1 MLRLLLLGVLFLGGH
16 GLLSAQMAK
25 DTLSPAQVQAEF
37 ISELETLMTEGKP
50 KPVEE
55 AYRTFAEVFSSGA
68 FTPEEQTQIT
78 NTGLLMRS
86 KRLGASPHFQDYLET
101 LINIKQNTAY
111 AEQFTAWN
119 RVLESML
126 KDDANFTVNTIGSFL
141 KFSNDFFGL
150 QAIKYSP
157 ASVSWFVFAEKF
169 DWAYD
174 KEPVLKVQN
183 ADLTG
188 LRSDDTIMINQTNF
202 DYYPLENVLK
212 GSGGK
217 TTWQRTELGSAVFVD
232 LERYEVET
240 IRSIYDAEVA
250 YLTYPQYFGD
260 KRVKGTFTD
269 KLVSDDSRTS
279 YPRFESTEGYINIP
293 NVREGVRLRGGFRL
307 HGATVYAFG
316 SKDAPAELLVLNDR
330 NQPRFQGVGNLVT
343 IKEQDRIVGS
353 SVNSIV
359 YLGADSL
366 YHPSVNVRLNLS
378 DLSMEL
384 TRGKKGTDRYPFY
397 HSLHQMNIDAD
408 FIKVFLNED
417 SLIIGRPTASF
428 VNKGDVVFES
438 LNYFDPREYNRV
450 QNIATANPLAIMKA
464 TAERE
469 GTNFMSASL
478 LASRLNSKFTV
489 ENIRPLIY
497 DLVSKG
503 FIAYDPETDEI
514 EMKEKIYHYVNADA
528 GNVDY
533 DYLQLV
539 SQTDTINASIGLGDG
554 YTVLNGVKRI
564 DFSKPQRVATLP
576 SGNQVFLKG
585 NRNFDFDGQ
594 LFAGYSVM
602 EGKDFHFQYESNQI
616 DLDSVRYF
624 DLFVPTGNLDE
635 NNKPEA
641 FSIGSRIEHL
651 QGVLLVD
658 APNNKSGRKDIP
670 IFPSL
675 QSKGNSYVFYDRSD
689 TQDGVYTRDS
699 FYFEIAPFS
708 FDHLDRYGP
717 QDVHFKGKLFSN
729 GMFPEIKETLVLQE
743 DQSLGFSTET
753 PTEGYPAYDDKGTF
767 TGEMKLDNNGL
778 LGKGRLNYLQA
789 VVDAED
795 FTFMPKRTTASAD
808 AFDLE
813 EDRVGAIPV
822 PEVHGE
828 AVNLE
833 WRPYSDSLIVKSAE
847 APFEL
852 YQENDHQLEGT
863 LVLTPSGLR
872 GSGSLGWSLGEAEST
887 IFSFGANSA
896 VADTMLIKIN
906 VLEVD
911 DRLGL
916 ETDNVNGS
924 LDYDEGVGHFEAND
938 ESVIT
943 TLPYNQYTTSMNKF
957 DWDMKG
963 STITF
968 ESDKDNPALFTSIHP
983 DQDSLQFRGEEATY
997 DLKTSLLAINGVDY
1011 IVSSDAFIYPDSQ
1024 YIEISANAEMA
1035 RLENAKIIADTT
1047 SKYHVINRATVDI
1060 KGRRVY
1066 EASGFYEYNVG
1077 PHQQEF
1083 ELDNIIGQPIGKGGY
1098 KEKLSVT
1105 RATGEIQPT
1114 DTFFIDH
1121 KTQFRGTISL
1131 DAEEKSLRFD
1141 GYARFNAENLPN
1153 KYWFT
1158 VSFAGDKNDLVI
1170 DYDVPNSYENEPLF
1184 SGLFLSKEFSRVYP
1198 RIITPL
1204 YFRKDRK
1211 ILDLSTGVIKY
1222 LEDKDQFILG
1232 DSAIILGNEIV
1243 GNKMLFKNVDGSVE
1257 AEGKFTLGSELRYM
1271 QVDAAGRATTAFP
1284 PPAPEEEPEVEETG
1298 AIMLADEPL
1307 VEEEETEASVAFDPS
1322 QIAFNAEW
1330 MMGLKMRIPENLLK
1344 IVQNDFE
1351 SASFESRAIGY
1362 LTDIAFYQ
1370 KTVRELFPA
1379 GKERDDALAGLGL
1392 GVLDVPKK
1400 LNPYDFL
1407 FSKLPMKWH
1416 QDYQSFV
1423 STEKNNG
1430 IISIS
1435 GVPLNKQVE
1444 CYVELKMP
1452 STDADDR
1459 LYVYL
1464 KSPSGLFYFFGFK
1477 QGILSITSNNTV
1489 FMQQLEGMKVKDLI
1503 MKMDDGETF
1512 EIVPVELS
1520 SANLFLRRIQ
1530 AVQ

>member
-1 MLRLLLLGVLFLGGH
+1 MLRLLLLGILFLCGYGM
-16 GLLSAQMAK
+16 LSAQMAG
-25 DTLSPAQVQAEF
+25 DTLSPAQVQADF
-37 ISELETLMTEGKP
+37 LMDLEALMTNGKS

-55 AYRTFAEVFSSGA
+55 SFENFTKVFSSGA
-68 FTPEEQTQIT
+68 FTPEEQSLVV

-86 KRLGASPHFQDYLET
+86 KRLGATPHFQDYLET
-101 LINIKQNTAY
+101 LAKIKQRTEY
-111 AEQFTAWN
+111 AEEFTKWHL
-119 RVLESML
+119 VLEQML
-126 KDDANFTVNTIGSFL
+126 KDDDNFRINSIGTFL
-141 KFSNDFFGL
+141 RFSNDYFDF

-157 ASVSWFVFAEKF
+157 ASVSWFVFAEKM
-169 DWAYD
+169 DWSY
-174 KEPVLKVQN
+174 QN
-183 ADLTG
+183 QPILGIENAELTG
-188 LRSDDTIMINQTNF
+188 LRSDDTISISQTSF
-202 DYYPLENVLK
+202 KYYPLENKLL
-212 GSGGK
+212 GNGGR
-217 TTWQRTELGSAVFVD
+217 TNWARTELGTEVFVD
-232 LERYEVET
+232 LEQYEIET
-240 IRSIYDAEVA
+240 IRSLYEAQVA
-250 YLTYPQYFGD
+250 YLTYPDYFGT
-260 KRVKGTFTD
+260 KRIKGTFSD

-279 YPRFESTEGYINIP
+279 YPRFESTEGQVNIP

-307 HGATVYAFG
+307 FGSTVYAVG
-316 SKDAPAELLVLNDR
+316 SKENPAELLVLNDR
-330 NQPRFQGVGNLVT
+330 NQPRFQGVGSLVT
-343 IKEQDRIVGS
+343 IKEQDRIVGQG
-353 SVNSIV
+353 VHSIL

-366 YHPSVNVRLNLS
+366 FHPSVNVRLNLE
-378 DLSMEL
+378 DLSLEL
-384 TRGKKGTDRYPFY
+384 SRGKKGTDRYPFY
-397 HSLHQMNIDAD
+397 HSLHHMNIDAD

-438 LNYFDPREYNRV
+438 IHYFDPREYNRI

-469 GTNFMSASL
+469 GTNFMPASL
-478 LASRLNSKFTV
+478 LANRINSRFTI

-503 FIAYDPETDEI
+503 FIAYDPETEEI
-514 EMKEKIYHYVNADA
+514 EMKEKIYHYVNSEA
-528 GNVDY
+528 GNVDF

-564 DFSKPQRVATLP
+564 DFSKPQKVATLP

-585 NRNFDFDGQ
+585 NRNFDFDGK
-594 LFAGYSVM
+594 LFAGFSVM

-616 DLDSVRYF
+616 NLDSVRYF

-635 NNKPEA
+635 NNQPEA
-641 FSIGSRIEHL
+641 LSIGSRIEHL

-675 QSKGNSYVFYDRSD
+675 QSKDNSYVYYDGD
-689 TQDGVYTRDS
+689 QTQNGVYTRDS
-699 FYFEIAPFS
+699 FYFELAPFS

-717 QDVHFKGKLFSN
+717 QDVQFKGALFSN

-743 DQSLGFSTET
+743 DQSLGFETET
-753 PTEGYPAYDDKGTF
+753 PTEGHPAYDGKGTF
-767 TGEMKLDNNGL
+767 IGEMKLDNNGL
-778 LGKGRLNYLQA
+778 LGKGTLNYLQA
-789 VVDAED
+789 VVNAED

-813 EDRVGAIPV
+813 EDREGEIPV

-833 WRPYSDSLIVKSAE
+833 WRPYSDSLIVKSE
-847 APFEL
+847 DAPFEL
-852 YQENDHQLEGT
+852 FRADDQQLEGT
-863 LVLTPSGLR
+863 LVLTPLGLR
-872 GSGSLGWSLGEAEST
+872 GAGKLGWSLGEANSQ

-896 VADTMLIKIN
+896 EADTMQIRIK

-916 ETDNVNGS
+916 ETNNVNGL
-924 LDYDEGVGHFEAND
+924 LDFDEGIGHFEAND
-938 ESVIT
+938 ESVVT
-943 TLPYNQYTTSMNKF
+943 TLPYNQYVTTMNKF

-983 DQDSLQFRGEEATY
+983 DQDSLNFYGEEATY
-997 DLKTSLLAINGVDY
+997 DLRTSLLAIEGVEY
-1011 IVSSDAFIYPDSQ
+1011 MVSSDAFIYPDSQ
-1024 YIEISANAEMA
+1024 HVEISANAEMA

-1047 SKYHVINRATVDI
+1047 SKYHVINRATVDV

-1077 PHQQEF
+1077 PHEQEF
-1083 ELDNIIGQPIGKGGY
+1083 ELDNIIGQPIGKGSY
-1098 KEKLSVT
+1098 AKKRSVT

-1114 DTFFIDH
+1114 DTFYIDH

-1131 DAEEKSLRFD
+1131 DAEEKSLQFD
-1141 GYARFNAENLPN
+1141 GYARFVAENLPN
-1153 KYWFT
+1153 QYWFT

-1170 DYDVPNSYENEPLF
+1170 NYDVPNSYENEPLF
-1184 SGLFLSKEFSRVYP
+1184 SGLFLSKEYSKVYP
-1198 RIITPL
+1198 RIVTPL
-1204 YFRKDRK
+1204 LFRKDRR
-1211 ILDLSTGVIKY
+1211 ILDLSKGVIKY
-1222 LEDKDQFILG
+1222 LEEKDQFILG
-1232 DSAIILGNEIV
+1232 DSTVVLANAME
-1243 GNKMLFKNVDGSVE
+1243 GNKMLFSNSDGSVE
-1257 AEGKFTLGSELRYM
+1257 AEGKFTLGSGLKYV
-1271 QVDAAGRATTAFP
+1271 QVDAAGRARTAFP
-1284 PPAPEEEPEVEETG
+1284 PPAPEEIPEEEEG
-1298 AIMLADEPL
+1298 GGIMLADEPL
-1307 VEEEETEASVAFDPS
+1307 IDDEPEEVITEPQSTEIPFT
-1322 QIAFNAEW
+1322 AEW

-1344 IVQNDFE
+1344 IVHNDFE

-1370 KTVRELFPA
+1370 KTVRELFPES
-1379 GKERDDALAGLGL
+1379 KERQDALSGLGL

-1400 LNPYDFL
+1400 LNTYDFL
-1407 FSKLPMKWH
+1407 FSQLPMKWH

-1423 STEKNNG
+1423 TTNKTNG
-1430 IISIS
+1430 LISIN
-1435 GVPLNKQVE
+1435 GAPLNKQAE

-1452 STDADDR
+1452 SADDDDR

-1477 QGILSITSNNTV
+1477 QGILNITSNNTV
-1489 FMQQLEGMKVKDLI
+1489 FMQQLEGMKVKDLV

-1520 SANLFLRRIQ
+1520 SANLFLRRVQ
-1530 AVQ
+1530 AAQ